1 MPGRLK
7 TTNSHNFLLSFPGT
21 PSWVLCGSN
30 PHALRNQTMQIIAS
44 TSEKLKK
51 EVSEAANSC
60 NLSVSAFVKLA
71 VSEKMKRMEKEQKI
85 KETE

>member
-30 PHALRNQTMQIIAS
+30 PRALRNQTMQIIAS
-44 TSEKLKK
+44 TSEQLKK
-51 EVSEAANSC
+51 DVQEAAKSC
-60 NLSVSAFVKLA
+60 NLSTSAFIKLA
-71 VSEKMKRMEKEQKI
+71 ISEKINKMKKED
-85 KETE
+85 KEN